1 MPTQT
6 ALLGGRTPCPP
17 TRREARPSAKRA
29 FLGIVALT
37 TTLLASTAYAASLNI
52 VPAAPAVA
60 ARSYVM
66 LDAQTLR
73 VLAEGDSHLPLPP
86 ASLTKIMTSYV
97 AAAELAAGR
106 IALEDEVPIS
116 VNAWRTGG
124 SRMFVR
130 EGTKVALAD
139 LLRGIIIQ
147 SGNDASVAV
156 AEYIGGAEDS
166 FADMMNQHAAE
177 IGLTNSTFRN
187 ATGLPD
193 DEHLSS
199 AYDLALL
206 SRELIRRYPDHYAI
220 YAEKS
225 FSYADIEQSNR
236 NQLLWLD
243 DSVDGV
249 KTGLTDAAGFCLVAS
264 ADRTG
269 MRLITAV
276 MGTDS
281 ADIRTRETQKL
292 LSWGFRYFETK
303 QILSEGEVLATP
315 EVWYGEE
322 ETVELG
328 AAELHATF
336 PRGRLG
342 DMETVLDL
350 PEVLEAPIEAGAE
363 VGELRLV
370 LDGETVATA
379 PLLARTSVPE
389 AGVFSRAWDSIYL
402 FFRDLI
408 G

>member
-1 MPTQT
+1 MPSS
-6 ALLGGRTPCPP
+6 APKHPIWAKCPQ
-17 TRREARPSAKRA
+17 A
-29 FLGIVALT
+29 FLCGCILAA
-37 TTLLASTAYAASLNI
+37 TLVPTGAVLAASAAI
-52 VPAAPAVA
+52 VPAAPSVA

-66 LDAQTLR
+66 MDAETMR
-73 VLAEGDSHLPLPP
+73 VLAEGESRLPLPP

-97 AAAELAAGR
+97 AAVELAAGR
-106 IALEDEVPIS
+106 IALDDEVPVS

-130 EGTKVALAD
+130 EGTRVALAD

-156 AEYIGGAEDS
+156 AEYIGGAESS

-177 IGLTNSTFRN
+177 IGMTDSTFRN

-206 SRELIRRYPDHYAI
+206 TRELIRRYPDHYAI

-225 FSYADIEQSNR
+225 FTYADIEQSNR

-264 ADRTG
+264 AERAG

-281 ADIRTRETQKL
+281 ADIRSRETQKL

-303 QILSEGEVLATP
+303 RIYSADDVLATP

-322 ETVELG
+322 ESVALGVE
-328 AAELHATF
+328 ELHATF
-336 PRGRLG
+336 PRGRQEE
-342 DMETVLDL
+342 METVIDL
-350 PEVLEAPIEAGAE
+350 PPVLEAPIEVGAQ
-363 VGELRLV
+363 VGEMRLV
-370 LDGETVATA
+370 LDGDTLATA
-379 PLLARTSVPE
+379 PLLARAAVVE
-389 AGVFSRAWDSIYL
+389 AGFFSRAWDGIYL

>member
-1 MPTQT
+1 MPSPAPTHSIWAGRARIHSCSFVLAA
-6 ALLGGRTPCPP
+6 ALMPP
-17 TRREARPSAKRA
+17 ASA
-29 FLGIVALT
+29 L
-37 TTLLASTAYAASLNI
+37 AASPAI
-52 VPAAPAVA
+52 VPAAPPVA

-66 LDAQTLR
+66 VDAETLR
-73 VLAEGDSHLPLPP
+73 VLAEGESRMPLPP

-97 AAAELAAGR
+97 AAVELDAGR
-106 IALEDEVPIS
+106 ITLEDEVPVS

-130 EGTKVALAD
+130 EGTRVALSD

-147 SGNDASVAV
+147 SGNDASMAV
-156 AEYIGGAEDS
+156 AEYIGGAESS

-177 IGLTNSTFRN
+177 IGMTDSTFRN

-199 AYDLALL
+199 AYDMALL
-206 SRELIRRYPDHYAI
+206 TRELIRRYPDHYAI

-225 FSYADIEQSNR
+225 FTYADIEQSNR

-264 ADRTG
+264 AERGG

-292 LSWGFRYFETK
+292 LSWGFRYFETGR
-303 QILSEGEVLATP
+303 IFGADDVLATP

-322 ETVELG
+322 ETLELG
-328 AAELHATF
+328 VEELHATF
-336 PRGRLG
+336 PRGRREEI
-342 DMETVLDL
+342 ETVIDL
-350 PEVLEAPIEAGAE
+350 PPVLEAPIEAGAE

-370 LDGETVATA
+370 LDGETLATA
-379 PLLARTSVPE
+379 PLLARASAPE
-389 AGVFSRAWDSIYL
+389 AGFFSRAWDGIYL

>member
-1 MPTQT
+1 MPRP
-6 ALLGGRTPCPP
+6 APVHSIWARSARLLLCSCVLAATLV
-17 TRREARPSAKRA
+17 PS
-29 FLGIVALT
+29 G
-37 TTLLASTAYAASLNI
+37 ASLAASATI
-52 VPAAPAVA
+52 VPAAPSVA

-66 LDAQTLR
+66 MDAETMR
-73 VLAEGDSHLPLPP
+73 VLAEGESRLPLPP

-97 AAAELAAGR
+97 AAAELASGR
-106 IALEDEVPIS
+106 ISLEDEVPVS

-130 EGTKVALAD
+130 EGTRVALED

-156 AEYIGGAEDS
+156 AEYIGGAESS
-166 FADMMNQHAAE
+166 FSDMMNQYAAE
-177 IGLTNSTFRN
+177 IGMTDSTFRN
-187 ATGLPD
+187 ATGLPN

-206 SRELIRRYPDHYAI
+206 TRELIRRYPDHYAI

-225 FSYADIEQSNR
+225 FAYADIEQSNR

-264 ADRTG
+264 AERTG

-303 QILSEGEVLATP
+303 RFFSADDVLATP

-322 ETVELG
+322 DSVALGVE
-328 AAELHATF
+328 ELHVTF
-336 PRGRLG
+336 PRGRQEE
-342 DMETVLDL
+342 METVIEL
-350 PEVLEAPIEAGAE
+350 PPVLEAPIEAGAK
-363 VGELRLV
+363 VGAMRLV
-370 LDGETVATA
+370 LDGETLATA
-379 PLLARTSVPE
+379 PLLARAAVAE
-389 AGVFSRAWDSIYL
+389 AGFFSRARDGIYL
-402 FFRDLI
+402 FFRNLI